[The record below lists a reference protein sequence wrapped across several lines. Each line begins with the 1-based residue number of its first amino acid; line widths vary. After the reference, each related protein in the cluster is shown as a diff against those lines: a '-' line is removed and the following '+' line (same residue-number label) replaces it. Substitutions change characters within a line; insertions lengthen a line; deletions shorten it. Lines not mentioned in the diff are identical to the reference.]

1 MQSQLPTNV
10 DRASEQWANAQLNN
24 IEERM
29 DSDVLALISPILGG
43 LEHACRVALDGISD
57 RRDTLLVIL
66 DTSGGVVEV
75 VERIVRVLRHHYGTV
90 NFLVPDRAM
99 SAGTVLA
106 LSGNAIYMDY
116 HSCLGP
122 IDPQIER
129 EGKLVPALSYL
140 VQYEALIDRANKGEL
155 STAEVVL
162 LNKLDLAELHQFE
175 LAYDL
180 SITLLERWLVEYKFA
195 DWDVTEE
202 RELEVTEEMKRER
215 ATEIGEKLNDQD
227 RWQTHGRGID
237 MQTLEREL
245 KLKIDDFGADDAL
258 RALVWDYFW
267 FLRDHMARNN
277 ITSFL
282 HTRVYF

>member
-1 MQSQLPTNV
+1 METQLPASV
-10 DRASEQWANAQLNN
+10 DEASKQWANAQLEK
-24 IEERM
+24 IEERV
-29 DSDVLALISPILGG
+29 DSDVLALMSPIMGG
-43 LEHACRVALDGISD
+43 IEHVCRVALDGIPD
-57 RRDTLLVIL
+57 RRDSLLVIL

-75 VERIVRVLRHHYGTV
+75 VERIVRVLRHHYKVV
-90 NFLVPDRAM
+90 NFLIPDRAM

-129 EGKLVPALSYL
+129 DGKLIPALSYL
-140 VQYEALIDRANKGEL
+140 VQYKALIDRANKGEL

-175 LAYDL
+175 LAYKL

-195 DWDVTEE
+195 DWDVTED
-202 RELEVTEEMKRER
+202 RGVKVTEEMKRER
-215 ATEIGEKLNDQD
+215 ATEIGETLNDQD

-237 MQTLEREL
+237 MQTLESEL
-245 KLKIDDFGADDAL
+245 KLKIDDFGADTEL
-258 RALVWDYFW
+258 RTLVWDYFW
-267 FLRDHMARNN
+267 FLRDFVSRNN
-277 ITSFL
+277 FTSFL
-282 HTRVYF
+282 HTRAYF